1 MSIFSDISSVVLD
14 VASLIL
20 PRTCLACGTPL
31 QENESGVCLVCRC
44 NAPLTGFAQQSE
56 NSIKWLFE
64 NTLPIEHAAA
74 MFWFERDSEWRR
86 IIHSFKYHGR
96 WYFAQ
101 KMGEW
106 FGEELRKSG
115 NFADVDVIVPVPLH
129 FRRRL
134 MRGYNQSEQ
143 LALGIGRKLGV
154 RCDFDAVRRRLYN
167 DSQTS
172 KTRTERWDNVD
183 AIFDVRSAKRL
194 RGRHILL
201 VDDVLTTGATINS
214 CASAIVRA
222 CEGEVRISVASL
234 AASTLLR
241 QVI

>member
-214 CASAIVRA
+214 CASAIVRV
-222 CEGEVRISVASL
+222 CEGDVRISVASL

>member
-20 PRTCLACGTPL
+20 PRTCLACGTTL

-154 RCDFDAVRRRLYN
+154 RCDFDAVCRRLYN

-172 KTRTERWDNVD
+172 KTRTERWDNVN

-222 CEGEVRISVASL
+222 CEGDVRISIASL